1 MLYDGKR
8 PNELSPEEIEAAVVY
23 CHRMKLWAAQV
34 FERND
39 AAIEELN
46 EEYARRMGF
55 TLDPDIEDLEPASS
69 EIN

>member
-8 PNELSPEEIEAAVVY
+8 PGELTDEEIEAAVVY
-23 CHRMKLWAAQV
+23 CHRMKHWAASV

-39 AAIEELN
+39 AAIAELSAV
-46 EEYARRMGF
+46 YAARKGYA
-55 TLDPDIEDLEPASS
+55 LEPDIEDLEPASS